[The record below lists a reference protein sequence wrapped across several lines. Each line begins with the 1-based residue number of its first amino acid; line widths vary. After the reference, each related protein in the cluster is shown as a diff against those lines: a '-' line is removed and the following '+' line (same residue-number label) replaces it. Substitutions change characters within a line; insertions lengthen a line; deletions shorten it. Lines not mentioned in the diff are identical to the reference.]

1 MLGSSIHMDNRTME
15 DLDITMYYEL
25 GSHPTPVQDTGFK
38 CIYVYVETKWF
49 SLRLLVR
56 LF

>member
-1 MLGSSIHMDNRTME
+1 MDNRTME
-15 DLDITMYYEL
+15 DLDIAMYYEL
-25 GSHPTPVQDTGFK
+25 GSHPTPVRDTGFK
-38 CIYVYVETKWF
+38 RIYVYVETKWL